1 MLEAV
6 KAGSYLEETYVES
19 WKKKQAHY
27 KIKYIAYNALLRT
40 YWWLLFWVIG
50 KNVSELARTYLT
62 YFCIGGGARRGFIFG
77 KNGGWREK
85 GEAALDKYK
94 FI

>member
-40 YWWLLFWVIG
+40 Y
-50 KNVSELARTYLT
+50 
-62 YFCIGGGARRGFIFG
+62 
-77 KNGGWREK
+77 
-85 GEAALDKYK
+85 
-94 FI
+94 